1 MKKLYLLKTMLL
13 LCALV
18 VGSSAWADDELY
30 YTLEPAAGS
39 NNAYASSCDVE
50 IGGITWNITGNS
62 TFQPWRL
69 GGKSISDVDRT
80 VYSKTAM
87 GSAITKVEL
96 TVGEA
101 SSITVNS
108 LKLIVASDA
117 SFNNQIDEVSKTFAA
132 SSTITFTPTS
142 PATEW
147 ANNAYYKFVFNV
159 TVSGSSNKYVQFSEA
174 KFYKATAPSYP
185 SSNLTF
191 ATKEPSISF
200 PATTTYSQI
209 PTTADGYSSETG
221 ASITYEI
228 TDNTAGATINA
239 STGEVTVTQEGSV
252 TVKATAAA
260 VEGKYTAS
268 NDTYTLT
275 VNDNR
280 DEAGISFAE
289 ATQVTT
295 LGADYATQT
304 LTNGNKVSP
313 ITWTST
319 DTDVATINASTGEI
333 SIVAAGSTT
342 IKANY
347 AGNDNYKP
355 AEVSYTLTVNKKD
368 AGIAWPEDNYEAKVG
383 RAFTSPVLINPNNLP
398 VTYSKTNLANCAN
411 VDSETGDVTIM
422 AEGTTKIFAK
432 FLGNDEYE
440 ASTVSYTLTVVDP
453 DKTVINFNNNDQE
466 ITGNYESGEAL
477 SYTIKGVKIDLKK
490 TEKETPPR
498 MDGATVS
505 GGTRYVRIYKGNT
518 MTLTAPEGYNFKSI
532 AFDFNKGKL
541 TIGTDSYSSS
551 NTTWEGNAN
560 TVTFTGS
567 ESTFINSITIKY
579 DIENVTIGEAKY
591 ATYCSTKALNFDPT
605 DVKVYKA
612 QANGSSVKL
621 TEISDGIVPANTGV
635 ILYCETADT
644 YSIPVTTTTN
654 TISENELVGVTSAT
668 TVAKT
673 DGTKFNYILQSDGNG
688 GIVFNMAKE
697 GGATMPA
704 GKAYLST
711 TVDASANNARLSVVF
726 ADEAQGIS
734 ATLNNK
740 EMMNNVIYDLQGRP
754 IANGKLTKG
763 LYIVNGKKT
772 VVK

>member
-1 MKKLYLLKTMLL
+1 MLL

-159 TVSGSSNKYVQFSEA
+159 TVSGSSNKFVQFSEA
-174 KFYKATAPSYP
+174 KFYKAAAPSYP

-191 ATKEPSISF
+191 TTKEPSISF
-200 PATTTYSQI
+200 PAKKTYLQI

-289 ATQVTT
+289 ADQVTT
-295 LGADYATQT
+295 LGADYTTQT
-304 LTNGNKVSP
+304 LTNDNNVSP

-319 DTDVATINASTGEI
+319 DTDVATINASTGAI

-342 IKANY
+342 IKANF
-347 AGNDNYKP
+347 AGNDYYKP

-398 VTYSKTNLANCAN
+398 VTYSKTNLTSCAD
-411 VDSETGDVTIM
+411 VDSETGVVTIKK
-422 AEGTTKIFAK
+422 EGTTNILAK

-453 DKTVINFNNNDQE
+453 DQTVINFNNNDQE
-466 ITGNYESGEAL
+466 IAGNFESGDAL

-490 TEKETPPR
+490 TNKETQPR

-505 GGTRYVRIYKGNT
+505 GGTRYLRIYTGNT

-541 TIGTDSYSSS
+541 IGTDSYSSS

-560 TVTFTGS
+560 TVTFTGG

-591 ATYCSTKALNFDPT
+591 ATYCSTKALNFAPT

-621 TEISDGIVPANTGV
+621 TEISGGIVPANTGV

-654 TISENELVGVTSAT
+654 TISENELVGVTSAI

-673 DGTKFNYILQSDGNG
+673 TDGKYNYILQSDGNG

-711 TVDASANNARLSVVF
+711 SVNAAPARLSVVF
-726 ADEAQGIS
+726 ADEAQGIG
-734 ATLNNK
+734 ATL
-740 EMMNNVIYDLQGRP
+740 MNSEERIVNSDVFDLQGRRVAHP
-754 IANGKLTKG
+754 TKG